1 MVAHFY
7 SIPVPGTDIIIPV
20 QHTLLNSLRCLR
32 KMGFK
37 LFLLSVWVK

>member
-1 MVAHFY
+1 MAAHFY
-7 SIPVPGTDIIIPV
+7 SFPVPGTDIISPV

-37 LFLLSVWVK
+37 LFFVSE